1 VTPSPPRR
9 AGGNRPPDLFD
20 LAAADELSTRAP
32 LAARLRPTSLDE
44 VVGQRH
50 LLGPGAPLRALV
62 EDDRLSSAV
71 FFGPPG
77 TGKTTVARLLA
88 DYTARRFRALSA
100 VDAGVKEVRSELE
113 DARRALGAEGRGT
126 ILFLD
131 EVHRFNKAQQ
141 DALLHGVE
149 EGLVVLV
156 GATTE
161 NPFFALNAPLLSRS
175 TLWRFEALT
184 PADLREL
191 AERALRVEGFDADP
205 DAIKRLVEFS
215 EGDAR
220 AVLTTLEVAMALA
233 RGRARSDK
241 TAAGSLP
248 AIIMRDIEGAR
259 ETRAFRHGREEHYDL
274 ISALIKSVRGSD
286 PDAGLYWM
294 ARLIEAGEDPRYVAR
309 RLVILASEDVGMADP
324 HALGIAT
331 AAAQAVELVG
341 LPEAGL
347 NLAQAVVH
355 LALAPKSNR
364 SALGWWAAQADVHD
378 RPLGAVPPRLRD
390 ASYRGAGAL
399 GHGLGYEYPHDDP
412 RGFVEAVYLPEEL
425 TGRRYYEASEHGA
438 EKVLAERWR
447 ARRGEAGPQ
456 AQPGSAEVKDKPE
469 GSAGPHPGQP
479 SATKEK

>member
-1 VTPSPPRR
+1 VTPSPPSR
-9 AGGNRPPDLFD
+9 AGSGRPPDLFD
-20 LAAADELSTRAP
+20 VAAADELTVRAP
-32 LAARLRPTSLDE
+32 LAARLRPTRLDE

-88 DYTARRFRALSA
+88 THTARRFRALSA
-100 VDAGVKEVRSELE
+100 VDVGVKDVRSELD

-149 EGLVVLV
+149 EGVVVLI

-184 PADLREL
+184 AADLREL
-191 AERALRVEGFDADP
+191 AERALRVEGFDAGP
-205 DAIKRLVEFS
+205 DAISRLVDLA

-233 RGRARSDK
+233 RGRARSNQAPPS
-241 TAAGSLP
+241 AASGALP
-248 AIIMRDIEGAR
+248 TITMEDIEGAS

-331 AAAQAVELVG
+331 AAAQAVEFVG

-364 SALGWWAAQADVHD
+364 AALGWWAAQGDVRE
-378 RPLGAVPPRLRD
+378 RPLGAVPPQLRD

-399 GHGLGYEYPHDDP
+399 GHGVGYEYPHDDP
-412 RGFVEAVYLPEEL
+412 RGFVEAVYLPAGL
-425 TGRRYYEASEHGA
+425 TGRRYYEPSEHGA
-438 EKVLAERWR
+438 EKALAERWR
-447 ARRGEAGPQ
+447 ARRGDQ
-456 AQPGSAEVKDKPE
+456 GSAERR
-469 GSAGPHPGQP
+469 QP
-479 SATKEK
+479 QSPREKRGER

>member
-1 VTPSPPRR
+1 
-9 AGGNRPPDLFD
+9 
-20 LAAADELSTRAP
+20 
-32 LAARLRPTSLDE
+32 
-44 VVGQRH
+44 
-50 LLGPGAPLRALV
+50 
-62 EDDRLSSAV
+62 
-71 FFGPPG
+71 
-77 TGKTTVARLLA
+77 VARLLA
-88 DYTARRFRALSA
+88 KHTARRFQALSA

-113 DARRALGAEGRGT
+113 DARRALGTQGRGT

-149 EGLVVLV
+149 EGVIVLV

-175 TLWRFEALT
+175 TLWRFEALG

-191 AERALRVEGFDADP
+191 ADRALRLEGFEADQE
-205 DAIKRLVEFS
+205 AIERLLGLV

-220 AVLTTLEVAMALA
+220 AVLTTLEVAMAIA
-233 RGRARSDK
+233 RGRARGRATD
-241 TAAGSLP
+241 TGVAAASSRP
-248 AIIMRDIEGAR
+248 ASALLTISTEDVEGAR

-294 ARLIEAGEDPRYVAR
+294 ARLVEAGEDPRYVAR

-324 HALGIAT
+324 HALSVAT
-331 AAAQAVELVG
+331 AAAHAVEFVG

-364 SALGWWAAQADVHD
+364 VALGWWGAQGDVRD
-378 RPLGAVPPRLRD
+378 RPLGAVPADLRD
-390 ASYRGAGAL
+390 ASYRGARAL
-399 GHGLGYEYPHDDP
+399 GHGIGYEYPHDDP
-412 RGFVEAVYLPEEL
+412 RGYVEAEYLPENL
-425 TGRRYYEASEHGA
+425 VGRRYYEPSEHGA
-438 EKVLAERWR
+438 EKALAERWR
-447 ARRGEAGPQ
+447 TRRGEGPAGASARQ
-456 AQPGSAEVKDKPE
+456 GEAQGQSRGEGQGDHRGGGPGN
-469 GSAGPHPGQP
+469 PG
-479 SATKEK
+479 EKRGEK

>member
-1 VTPSPPRR
+1 VTPGPPSRS
-9 AGGNRPPDLFD
+9 GGNRPPDLFD
-20 LAAADELSTRAP
+20 VAAEEELMTRAP
-32 LAARLRPTSLDE
+32 LAARMRPKSLDE

-50 LLGPGAPLRALV
+50 LLAPGAPLRALV

-88 DYTARRFRALSA
+88 EHTARRFRALSA
-100 VDAGVKEVRSELE
+100 VEAGVKDVRNELDE
-113 DARRALGAEGRGT
+113 ARRALGAERRGT

-175 TLWRFEALT
+175 TLWRFQALS
-184 PADLREL
+184 PDELREL
-191 AERALRVEGFDADP
+191 AERALVVEGFGADEE
-205 DAIKRLVEFS
+205 AISRLVDLA

-233 RGRARSDK
+233 RGRARSAK
-241 TAAGSLP
+241 AGTGPSGG
-248 AIIMRDIEGAR
+248 AVTISIDDIEGAR

-294 ARLIEAGEDPRYVAR
+294 GRLIEGGEDPRYVAR

-324 HALGIAT
+324 YALAIAT
-331 AAAQAVELVG
+331 AAAQAVEFVG

-364 SALGWWAAQADVHD
+364 VALAWWAAQGDVRD
-378 RPLGAVPPRLRD
+378 RPLGAVPAQLRD
-390 ASYRGAGAL
+390 SHYRGAGEL
-399 GHGLGYEYPHDDP
+399 GHGVGYEYPHDDP
-412 RGFVEAVYLPEEL
+412 RGFVEAVYLPETL
-425 TGRRYYEASEHGA
+425 AGRRYYEPSEHGA
-438 EKVLAERWR
+438 EKELAEGLR
-447 ARRGEAGPQ
+447 ARRGETGPREQ
-456 AQPGSAEVKDKPE
+456 AALQPKAER
-469 GSAGPHPGQP
+469 
-479 SATKEK
+479 EKRGEK

>member
-1 VTPSPPRR
+1 MTPSPPSR
-9 AGGNRPPDLFD
+9 AGSSRPPDLFD
-20 LAAADELSTRAP
+20 VAAADELTVRAP
-32 LAARLRPTSLDE
+32 LAARLRPTRLDE

-88 DYTARRFRALSA
+88 AHTARRFRALSA
-100 VDAGVKEVRSELE
+100 VDVGVKDVRSELD

-149 EGLVVLV
+149 EGVVVLI

-184 PADLREL
+184 AADLREL
-191 AERALRVEGFDADP
+191 AERALRVEGFDAGP
-205 DAIKRLVEFS
+205 DAISRLVDLA

-220 AVLTTLEVAMALA
+220 AVLTTLGSGDGP
-233 RGRARSDK
+233 RTRSSSEQGNAQWRRRS
-241 TAAGSLP
+241 TSGVLP
-248 AIIMRDIEGAR
+248 TITTEDIEGAR

-294 ARLIEAGEDPRYVAR
+294 ARLLEAGEDPRYVAR

-331 AAAQAVELVG
+331 AAAQAVEFVG

-364 SALGWWAAQADVHD
+364 VALGWWAAQGDVRE
-378 RPLGAVPPRLRD
+378 RPLGAVPPQLRD

-399 GHGLGYEYPHDDP
+399 GHGVGYEYPHDDP
-412 RGFVEAVYLPEEL
+412 RGFVEAVYLPEGL
-425 TGRRYYEASEHGA
+425 TGRRYYEPSEHGA
-438 EKVLAERWR
+438 EKALAERWR
-447 ARRGEAGPQ
+447 ARRGDQ
-456 AQPGSAEVKDKPE
+456 GSESTDNHRA
-469 GSAGPHPGQP
+469 
-479 SATKEK
+479 